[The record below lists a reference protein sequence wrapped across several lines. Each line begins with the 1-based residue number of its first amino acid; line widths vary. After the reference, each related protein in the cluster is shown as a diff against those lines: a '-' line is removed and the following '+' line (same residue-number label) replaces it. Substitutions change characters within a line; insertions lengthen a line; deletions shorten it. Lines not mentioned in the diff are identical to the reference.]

1 MRLRAE
7 GLTLRYGSRVV
18 IDDISLDVA
27 SGEFCVIVG
36 PNASG
41 KSTLLRGL
49 ARVMRPDSGVVLLD
63 DDDVGGLDSREVAR
77 RLAILPQMQQFD
89 VDLVVEELVW
99 RGRTPHHRL
108 LRPASEADQ
117 AAVERAIDLTGLTDL
132 RGRPLRSLSGGER
145 QRAWLALALAQEP
158 RVLLLDEP
166 TTFLD
171 LRHQVEVMEVLR
183 RLNEDGLTVLAVLHD
198 LAIASRYADRV
209 VAIMGGRVVLD
220 GPPSEVFTPEALS
233 NVFGLG
239 MVSLTDPRTGRPL
252 PFPA

>member
-7 GLTLRYGSRVV
+7 GLTLRYGRRAV
-18 IDDISLDVA
+18 IDDVSLDVA

-49 ARVMRPDSGVVLLD
+49 ARVMRPDSGVVRLD
-63 DDDVGGLDSREVAR
+63 DDDIASLDSREVAR

-99 RGRTPHHRL
+99 RGRTPHHRP

-117 AAVERAIDLTGLTDL
+117 AAVERAIDLAGLGDL
-132 RGRPLRSLSGGER
+132 RGRALRSLSGGER

-158 RVLLLDEP
+158 RVLLLD
-166 TTFLD
+166 
-171 LRHQVEVMEVLR
+171 
-183 RLNEDGLTVLAVLHD
+183 
-198 LAIASRYADRV
+198 SRSSPCFMTSRSRV
-209 VAIMGGRVVLD
+209 ATHTAWSR
-220 GPPSEVFTPEALS
+220 
-233 NVFGLG
+233 
-239 MVSLTDPRTGRPL
+239 
-252 PFPA
+252 

>member
-7 GLTLRYGSRVV
+7 GITLSYGRRVV
-18 IDDISLDVA
+18 VDSVSLDIP

-49 ARVMRPDSGVVLLD
+49 ARVMRPDSGAVYLD
-63 DDDVGGLDSREVAR
+63 EDDIAALDSREVAR

-99 RGRTPHHRL
+99 RGRTPHHRP
-108 LRPASEADQ
+108 LRPASSADQ
-117 AAVERAIDLTGLTDL
+117 AAVERAIELTGLGDL
-132 RGRPLRSLSGGER
+132 HDRPLRSLSGGER

-183 RLNEDGLTVLAVLHD
+183 RLNEGGLTVVAVLHD
-198 LAIASRYADRV
+198 LALASRYAHRV
-209 VAIMGGRVVLD
+209 VGVVDGRIALD
-220 GPPSEVFTPEALS
+220 GPPSEVFTPDALS
-233 NVFGLG
+233 GVFGVN
-239 MVSLTDPRTGRPL
+239 MVTLTDPRTGRPL

>member
-7 GLTLRYGSRVV
+7 QLSLGYGRKTVV
-18 IDDISLDVA
+18 DQVSLEIP

-49 ARVMRPDSGVVLLD
+49 ARVARPQSGRVWLD
-63 DDDVGGLDSREVAR
+63 DDDIAELDSRTVAR
-77 RLAILPQMQQFD
+77 RLAILPQMQLFD
-89 VDLVVEELVW
+89 VDLLVEELVW

-108 LRPASEADQ
+108 LRPATTEDVD
-117 AAVERAIDLTGLTDL
+117 AVERAIRAARLEEL

-145 QRAWLALALAQEP
+145 QRAWLALTLAQEP

-166 TTFLD
+166 TTYLD

-183 RLNEDGLTVLAVLHD
+183 SLNQGGMTVVAVLHD
-198 LAIASRYADRV
+198 LALASRYADRI
-209 VAIMGGRVVLD
+209 VALMEGRIVLD
-220 GPPSEVFTPEALS
+220 GAPQEVLTPEALS
-233 NVFGLG
+233 GVFGVEMAALP
-239 MVSLTDPRTGRPL
+239 DPRTGRPL

>member
-1 MRLRAE
+1 MRLAAQ
-7 GLTLRYGSRVV
+7 GLSLAYGGRTVV
-18 IDDISLDVA
+18 DDVSLEIR

-49 ARVMRPDSGVVLLD
+49 ARVMHPRAGRVFLGDED
-63 DDDVGGLDSREVAR
+63 IANLDSREVAR

-99 RGRTPHHRL
+99 RGRTPHHRP
-108 LRPASEADQ
+108 LRPATEADQ
-117 AAVERAIDLTGLTDL
+117 DAVERAIELAGLHEL
-132 RGRPLRSLSGGER
+132 RERPLRSLSGGER

-183 RLNEDGLTVLAVLHD
+183 QLNEGGLTVVAVLHD
-198 LAIASRYADRV
+198 LALASRYAHRILG
-209 VAIMGGRVVLD
+209 VAGGRVALD
-220 GPPSEVFTPEALS
+220 GAPSDVLTPEALS
-233 NVFGLG
+233 GLFGLA
-239 MVSLTDPRTGRPL
+239 MLAVTDPRTGRPL

>member
-7 GLTLRYGSRVV
+7 GLTLRYGRRAV
-18 IDDISLDVA
+18 IDDVSLDVA

-49 ARVMRPDSGVVLLD
+49 ARVMRPESGVVRLD
-63 DDDVGGLDSREVAR
+63 DDDIASLDSREVAR

-99 RGRTPHHRL
+99 RGRTPHHRP

-117 AAVERAIDLTGLTDL
+117 AAVERAIGLAGLADL

-183 RLNEDGLTVLAVLHD
+183 RLNEDGLTVVAVLHD
-198 LAIASRYADRV
+198 LAIASRYAHRV
-209 VAIMGGRVVLD
+209 VALMEGQLVLD

-233 NVFGLG
+233 RVFGLE
-239 MVSLTDPRTGRPL
+239 MISLTDPRSGRPL

>member
-7 GLTLRYGSRVV
+7 GLTLRYGRRVV
-18 IDDISLDVA
+18 IDDVSLDVA

-49 ARVMRPDSGVVLLD
+49 ARVMRPDAGVVRLD
-63 DDDVGGLDSREVAR
+63 EDDIAGLDSREVAR

-99 RGRTPHHRL
+99 RGRTPHHRPL
-108 LRPASEADQ
+108 HPASEADQ
-117 AAVERAIDLTGLTDL
+117 AAVERAIDLTALGDL

-183 RLNEDGLTVLAVLHD
+183 RLNEGGLTVVAVLHD
-198 LAIASRYADRV
+198 LAIASRYAHRI
-209 VAIMGGRVVLD
+209 VAIVDGRVALD
-220 GPPSEVFTPEALS
+220 GAPSEVFTPEALS
-233 NVFGLG
+233 GVFGLE
-239 MVSLTDPRTGRPL
+239 MVSLADPRSGRPL

>member
-1 MRLRAE
+1 MRLSAE
-7 GLTLRYGSRVV
+7 RLTLRYGRRRV
-18 IDDISLDVA
+18 IDGVTLEVA
-27 SGEFCVIVG
+27 SGEFVVIVG

-49 ARVMRPDSGVVLLD
+49 ARVMRPEAGVVRLD
-63 DDDVGGLDSREVAR
+63 GDDIAGLDSREVAR

-99 RGRTPHHRL
+99 RGRTPHHRPF
-108 LRPASEADQ
+108 RPATEADQ
-117 AAVERAIDLTGLTDL
+117 AAVERAIVLAGLEHL
-132 RGRPLRSLSGGER
+132 RERPLRSLSGGER

-158 RVLLLDEP
+158 KVLILDEP

-183 RLNEDGLTVLAVLHD
+183 RLNEGGMTVVAVLHD
-198 LAIASRYADRV
+198 LALASRYAHRILGIQD
-209 VAIMGGRVVLD
+209 GRVVMD
-220 GPPSEVFTPEALS
+220 GPPSEVLTPEALTRL
-233 NVFGLG
+233 FGLE
-239 MVSLTDPRTGRPL
+239 MVALADPRTGHPL